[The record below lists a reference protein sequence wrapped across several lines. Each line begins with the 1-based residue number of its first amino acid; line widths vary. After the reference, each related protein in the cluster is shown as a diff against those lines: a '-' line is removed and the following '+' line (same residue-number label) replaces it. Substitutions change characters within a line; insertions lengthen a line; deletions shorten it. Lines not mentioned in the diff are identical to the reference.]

1 LQQNHPGDESVEEKD
16 RIDSE
21 HPSLLT
27 DHLVHEDDRSCRGV
41 EEERESKKIKRV
53 KRERQTSST
62 PNKSNCDNDSF
73 DKELIVNVR
82 EISSRRVTCL

>member
-1 LQQNHPGDESVEEKD
+1 MKTTEAVGGWVE
-16 RIDSE
+16 
-21 HPSLLT
+21 
-27 DHLVHEDDRSCRGV
+27 G
-41 EEERESKKIKRV
+41 ERESKKIKRV